1 MLDVRKLAAIDLSFL
16 GPKIILV
23 EFGLGAAGLVALGLL
38 SLRAGIQRERG
49 ATFIAWGIYML
60 GVGINY
66 LPLLLHAI
74 SITRRGSAQ
83 KEIAE
88 ELGDRRAA
96 FRKYRRQSLFILIP
110 LAVMV
115 LAVVQKVQQRRA
127 TPLVYH

>member
-1 MLDVRKLAAIDLSFL
+1 MLNVRKLAALDLYFL
-16 GPKIILV
+16 GPKVILV
-23 EFGLGAAGLVALGLL
+23 EFGLGVVGLVALGLF
-38 SLRAGIQRERG
+38 SLHAGIQREHG
-49 ATFIAWGIYML
+49 ATFIAWGIYMV

-83 KEIAE
+83 KETAD

-115 LAVVQKVQQRRA
+115 LAVVQELQQRHA
-127 TPLVYH
+127 TPSMYD

>member
-1 MLDVRKLAAIDLSFL
+1 MLNVRKLAALDLYFL
-16 GPKIILV
+16 GPKVILV
-23 EFGLGAAGLVALGLL
+23 EFGLGAVGLVALGLF
-38 SLRAGIQRERG
+38 SLRAGIPHERG

-66 LPLLLHAI
+66 LPLLLNAI
-74 SITRRGSAQ
+74 SITRRGSAR
-83 KEIAE
+83 KEIAD

-115 LAVVQKVQQRRA
+115 LAVVQEVQQRHA
-127 TPLVYH
+127 TPSMYD